1 MERNEVL
8 LLASRFGVA
17 AVIVAEDV
25 VSAVWSLF
33 SINGTPRRRL
43 VVVVAA
49 GVSDPA
55 KGVVDSRSKKDD
67 DA

>member
-1 MERNEVL
+1 MGRNEVL
-8 LLASRFGVA
+8 LLASRFGA

-25 VSAVWSLF
+25 VSAAWSLF
-33 SINGTPRRRL
+33 SIHGARRL

-55 KGVVDSRSKKDD
+55 NGVVDSRSKKDD